1 MKKRLLSMLMA
12 VLMIASLVPATALA
26 ANTTADDEYV
36 INIKADAAAKQPG
49 ITVKE
54 VKTGDVVTDYN
65 VTIKAFA
72 KVKDQCKVCTDL
84 VTKVLIAPTCE
95 LPGLTVYYCGTCGQP
110 MMKAISSKLVAEAL
124 GHSYAFTVVEKPTCT
139 ESGWGYAVCSVCGKA
154 VAVMNSAEAVKLLS
168 ADELK
173 DADTVK
179 ATKALFDATG
189 HADGVVVA
197 KDVVAEDGETVL
209 AKAEV
214 KAAHSVTIKGVA
226 VSYKDGKIVAANVKD
241 AKVADT
247 TGYTGD
253 KACPVCNEVTAKGH
267 SVPSLSTDHA
277 AYVKTIKEGYEP
289 FIDEDKDKN
298 DGVTDYVYCAKCNA
312 FFGGDVLTYDEY
324 FQPADSSTP
333 AIGTSKIPAEDMVLT
348 NGVTAKAAVAATC
361 KAEGYTGDTVTY
373 SQTGI
378 DKDGNAVGDWVLTK
392 TGEKIDKLEHH
403 FVKFEN
409 TAATCTEA
417 GKAAEGWYVCD
428 NVVGKDADGKDVKC
442 GETNHDFIYKAP
454 YVVPATAHDF
464 TVEKVLVEATCQN
477 SGLSVR
483 VCSVCGA
490 YQTKAGDVVAV
501 ESTPKVKCVA
511 AEELANVVE
520 ATCTEKGYTG
530 DAVCKWCGT
539 VLTKGEETEMA
550 EHSFEKGV
558 CTVCGAADPDY
569 VANPFT
575 DVSSDSKFYEAILWA
590 VEEGVTEGTTKT
602 TFSPNKGCTRA
613 EIVTFLYRAAG
624 SPEVGADV
632 VNPFTDVS
640 KDSKFYNAIL
650 WAVEKG
656 ITKGTTDTTFS
667 PSKVCTR
674 GEIVTFLFRASG
686 DEKVATSVAFTDVAA
701 GSYCYDAVAWAV
713 ANGVTTGKTATTF
726 APADTCTRGE
736 AVTFIYRANAE

>member
-26 ANTTADDEYV
+26 ADTSADDEYV
-36 INIKADAAAKQPG
+36 INQKADAEKKLPG

-54 VKTGDVVTDYN
+54 VKSGDVVTGYD

-72 KVKDQCKVCTDL
+72 KAKDQCQTCTDL

-95 LPGLTVYYCGTCGQP
+95 LPGLTVYYCGTCGKA
-110 MMKAISSKLVAEAL
+110 MMTAINSKLVAEAL

-154 VAVMNSAEAVKLLS
+154 VAVMNSKAAVALLS
-168 ADELK
+168 ADEK
-173 DADTVK
+173 NDEETVK
-179 ATKALFDATG
+179 ATKALFDKTG

-197 KDVVAEDGETVL
+197 EDVYDEDGETVL

-214 KAAHSVTIKGVA
+214 KPGHSVTIKGQA
-226 VSYKDGKIVAANVKD
+226 VSYKDGKIVAASVKD

-247 TGYTGD
+247 SGYSGD
-253 KACPVCNEVTAKGH
+253 KVCPVCNEVTAKGH
-267 SVPSLSTDHA
+267 TVDSLDTDHSA
-277 AYVKTIKEGYEP
+277 FVTVIKEGKEP
-289 FIDEDKDKN
+289 YIDSDNDKN
-298 DGVTDYVYCAKCNA
+298 DGATDYVYCAKCND

-333 AIGTSKIPAEDMVLT
+333 AIGTTKIATEEMNLG
-348 NGVTAKAAVAATC
+348 NGVTAHPAVAATC
-361 KAEGYTGDTVTY
+361 QKEGYTGDTVTY

-378 DKDGNAVGDWVLTK
+378 NEDGEAVGTWVLTK
-392 TGEKIDKLEHH
+392 TGKKLEKLEHH

-409 TAATCTEA
+409 KAATCTKE
-417 GKAAEGWYVCD
+417 GVAAEGWYVCD
-428 NVVGKDADGKDVKC
+428 NVVGKDSDGKDIKC
-442 GETNHDFIYKAP
+442 TATNHDFIYKAP
-454 YVVPATAHDF
+454 TIVPETNHDF

-490 YQTKAGDVVAV
+490 YETKNDVVKV
-501 ESTPKVKCVA
+501 EATPAVKCVA

-530 DAVCKWCGT
+530 DKVCKWCGT
-539 VLTKGEETEMA
+539 VLEKGEETELA
-550 EHSFEKGV
+550 EHNYVNGV
-558 CTVCGAADPDY
+558 CTVCEAVDPDY
-569 VANPFT
+569 VENPFT
-575 DVSSDSKFYEAILWA
+575 DVSKDSVFYDAIIWA
-590 VEEGVTEGTTKT
+590 VQNKVTNGTTAT
-602 TFSPNKGCTRA
+602 TFSPSKGCTRA
-613 EIVTFLYRAAG
+613 EIVAFLYNAAG
-624 SPEVGADV
+624 CPEVGADV

-640 KDSKFYNAIL
+640 KDSNFYNAIM

-686 DEKVATSVAFTDVAA
+686 DEKVSTGVAFTDVAE

-713 ANGVTTGKTATTF
+713 ANKVAFGKTGTTF
-726 APADTCTRGE
+726 APADTCTRAE
-736 AVTFIYRANAE
+736 AVTFIYRASAE

>member
-26 ANTTADDEYV
+26 ADTTADDEYV

-54 VKTGDVVTDYN
+54 VKTGDVVTGYD

-95 LPGLTVYYCGTCGQP
+95 LPGLTVYYCGTCGKP
-110 MMKAISSKLVAEAL
+110 MMDAIGSKLVAEAL
-124 GHSYAFTVVEKPTCT
+124 GHSYAFTVVEKPTCN

-154 VAVMNSAEAVKLLS
+154 VAVMNSDAAVALLS

-173 DADTVK
+173 DAETVK
-179 ATKALFDATG
+179 ATKALFDKTG
-189 HADGVVVA
+189 HAEGVVVA

-214 KAAHSVTIKGVA
+214 KAAHAVTIKGEA

-253 KACPVCNEVTAKGH
+253 KVCPVCNDKIAEGRTVA
-267 SVPSLSTDHA
+267 SLSVDHA
-277 AYVKTIKEGYEP
+277 SYVTVIKQGYEP
-289 FIDEDKDKN
+289 GIDDDKDKY

-312 FFGGDVLTYDEY
+312 FIGGDVLTYDEY

-333 AIGTSKIPAEDMVLT
+333 AIGTTKIATEEMDLG
-348 NGVTAKAAVAATC
+348 NGVTAYPAVAATC
-361 KAEGYTGDTVTY
+361 QAEGYTGDTVTY

-378 DKDGNAVGDWVLTK
+378 DKDGKAVGAWVLTK
-392 TGEKIDKLEHH
+392 AGEKLEKIEHH
-403 FVKFEN
+403 YVKYEN

-428 NVVGKDADGKDVKC
+428 NVVRKDADGKDVKC
-442 GETNHDFIYKAP
+442 TATNHDFIYKAP
-454 YVVPATAHDF
+454 YNVPATGHDF

-477 SGLSVR
+477 TGLSVR

-490 YQTKAGDVVAV
+490 YETKANDVVAV

-520 ATCTEKGYTG
+520 ATCTEKGYSG
-530 DAVCKWCGT
+530 DKVCKWCGT
-539 VLTKGEETEMA
+539 VLVKGEETEMV
-550 EHSFEKGV
+550 EHNYVNGV
-558 CTVCGAADPDY
+558 CTACGAADPDY
-569 VANPFT
+569 VENPFT
-575 DVSSDSKFYEAILWA
+575 DVSKDSKFYDAIIWA
-590 VEEGVTEGTTKT
+590 VQNKVTNGTSAT
-602 TFSPNKGCTRA
+602 TFSPNKGCSRA
-613 EIVTFLYRAAG
+613 EIVAFLYNAAG
-624 SPEVGADV
+624 CPEVGADV

-640 KDSKFYNAIL
+640 KDSNFYNAIL

-686 DEKVATSVAFTDVAA
+686 AEKVSTGVAFNDVAV

-713 ANGVTTGKTATTF
+713 ANEVAYGKNSTTF
-726 APADTCTRGE
+726 APADTCTRAE
-736 AVTFIYRANAE
+736 AVTFIYRASAE